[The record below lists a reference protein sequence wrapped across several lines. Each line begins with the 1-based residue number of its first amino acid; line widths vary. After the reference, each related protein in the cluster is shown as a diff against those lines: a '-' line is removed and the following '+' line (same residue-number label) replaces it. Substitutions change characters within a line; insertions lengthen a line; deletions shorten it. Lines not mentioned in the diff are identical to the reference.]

1 MERIQENWKK
11 VVSVVIGATLIP
23 FLVAELRL
31 PYIYK
36 LVPWVERTFSD
47 RRYIYDLLNLA
58 FGIFCSVVLFLIYY
72 LLRFK
77 YRVFS
82 VGILAGAIATTVLT
96 IIFTLIMPLLKMFIA
111 HS

>member
-47 RRYIYDLLNLA
+47 QRYIYDLLNLA
-58 FGIFCSVVLFLIYY
+58 FGIFCSVVLFLIYF
-72 LLRFK
+72 LLRSK
-77 YRVFS
+77 YRIFS
-82 VGILAGAIATTVLT
+82 AGILAGAIVTVILT
-96 IIFTLIMPLLKMFIA
+96 IGFTLIVPFLTMFIA
-111 HS
+111 HG